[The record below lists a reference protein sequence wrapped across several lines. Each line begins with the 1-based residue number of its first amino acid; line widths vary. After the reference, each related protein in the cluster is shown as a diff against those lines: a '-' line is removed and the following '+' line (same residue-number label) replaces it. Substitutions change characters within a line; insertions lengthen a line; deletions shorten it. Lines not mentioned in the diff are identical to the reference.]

1 MSGRHLLLVRTA
13 WGVALLTAPR
23 LLARVAAGHAASSGT
38 GKDFARLLGGR
49 HLVQAAATA
58 RHPTFPVLLT
68 GAAADALHATTGVAL
83 GVLAP
88 RWRRAVL
95 LDAAVA
101 AAFATGGVAAARR
114 ARRGRVVGR

>member
-1 MSGRHLLLVRTA
+1 MSGRHLVLVRTA
-13 WGVALLTAPR
+13 WGLALLSAPR
-23 LLARVAAGHAASSGT
+23 LLARVAGHGASST
-38 GKDFARLLGGR
+38 ATEDFARLLGGR

-83 GVLAP
+83 GVLAA

-114 ARRGRVVGR
+114 ARRGRVVRR